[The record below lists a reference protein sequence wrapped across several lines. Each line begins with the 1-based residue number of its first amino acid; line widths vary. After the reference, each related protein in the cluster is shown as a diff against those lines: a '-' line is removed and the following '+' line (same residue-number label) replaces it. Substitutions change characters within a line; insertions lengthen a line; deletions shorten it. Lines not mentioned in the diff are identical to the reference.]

1 MDMTVKLYKRLL
13 QYVKPYRMKLILAM
27 ICMVFFAL
35 CTAGTAWLVQP
46 AMDKIFVDKDMR
58 MLFLI
63 PAFIIGLFLIK
74 GVFYYGQTYL
84 MSFVGLRIVA
94 DLREKLYHH
103 LQYLSLSFFTKTPT
117 GILIS
122 RLTNDISLIQ
132 GAVSS
137 AITSVLRDCFS
148 IITLT
153 VVVFYRDW
161 KLACIAFIILPLAA
175 IPIIKFGQKLRK
187 FSIKGQ
193 IRMGSI
199 TSLLQETISGNRI
212 VKAFTM
218 EDYESRRFS
227 AENDRFFKVVM
238 KRQKIRALSS
248 PVVEVLGGLGVAGI
262 VLVGGYSV
270 IKGNSTP
277 GTFGSFLAAILLL
290 YKPIKSLSRV
300 NDIVQGG
307 LAAGS
312 RVFELMDETPEI
324 RDADE
329 AVPLTGIS
337 DGIKFE
343 RVSFKYE
350 DERVLKDINVEV
362 KVGEVLAL
370 VGMSG
375 AGKTTLV
382 NLIPRFYDVDEG
394 QITIDGRDIRTLT
407 IKSLREHVAIVTQQT
422 ILFNDTVRNNIAYG
436 DITRSEEEIIEAAK
450 AANAHGFIEKLP
462 LGYDTV
468 IGERGVKL
476 SGGERQRV
484 SIARALLKDA
494 PILILDEAT
503 SSLDSE
509 SELQVQIALER
520 LMANRTVFL
529 IAHRLSTIRNAH
541 RILVIDNGRTVEV
554 GTHDELLALNRI
566 YKRLYDMQF
575 RDDGETVLRKAK
587 VRQIY

>member
-1 MDMTVKLYKRLL
+1 MTVELYKRLL
-13 QYVKPYRMKLILAM
+13 KYVKPYWRKLILAM
-27 ICMVFFAL
+27 TCMVFFGL
-35 CTAGTAWLVQP
+35 CQGGTAWLAQP
-46 AMDKIFVDKDMR
+46 AVDNVLLDKDVR

-63 PAFIIGLFLIK
+63 PAAIIALVLIK
-74 GVFYYGQTYL
+74 GVFDYGQAYL
-84 MSFVGLRIVA
+84 MNYVGQRIVA
-94 DLREKLYHH
+94 DLREQLYNH
-103 LQYLSLSFFTKTPT
+103 LQYFSLSFFTKTPT

-122 RLTNDISLIQ
+122 RLTNDIGLIQ
-132 GAVSS
+132 GAVSN
-137 AITSVLRDCFS
+137 AITT
-148 IITLT
+148 IIKESFTIIALT
-153 VVVFYRDW
+153 GVVFYQDW
-161 KLACIAFIILPLAA
+161 KLASIAFIVLPLAA
-175 IPIIKFGQKLRK
+175 IPIVKFGQKLRK
-187 FSIKGQ
+187 FSIRGQ
-193 IRMGSI
+193 VRMGSI

-227 AENDRFFKVVM
+227 AENNRFFKVVM

-248 PVVEVLGGLGVAGI
+248 PVIEGLGGLGVAAI
-262 VLVGGYSV
+262 VLIGGYSV

-277 GTFGSFLAAILLL
+277 GSLTSFLVALGLL
-290 YKPIKSLSRV
+290 YKPIKSLSRL
-300 NDIVQGG
+300 NDVVQGG

-312 RVFELMDETPEI
+312 RVFELLDQTPEI
-324 RDADE
+324 RDTDG

-337 DGIKFE
+337 NGIKFDHI
-343 RVSFKYE
+343 SFKYE
-350 DERVLKDINVEV
+350 DKNVLKDINIEV

-382 NLIPRFYDVDEG
+382 NLIPRFYDVGEG
-394 QITIDGRDIRTLT
+394 RITIDGRDLRTFT
-407 IKSLREHVAIVTQQT
+407 IKSLREHIGIVTQQT

-436 DITRSEEEIIEAAK
+436 DITRSEEEIIEAAN

-476 SGGERQRV
+476 SGGERQRI

-520 LMANRTVFL
+520 LMENRTVFL

-541 RILVIDNGRTVEV
+541 RILVIDDGRTVEE
-554 GTHDELLALNRI
+554 GTHDELLALNRT
-566 YKRLYDMQF
+566 YKRFYNMQF

>member
-1 MDMTVKLYKRLL
+1 MELYKRLL
-13 QYVKPYRMKLILAM
+13 QFVKPYRMKLILAM
-27 ICMVFFAL
+27 ICMVFVAVS
-35 CTAGTAWLVQP
+35 TAGSAWLVQP
-46 AMDKIFVDKDMR
+46 AMDKIFVDKDMG

-63 PAFIIGLFLIK
+63 PMLIVGLYLLK
-74 GVFYYGQTYL
+74 GVFYYGQAYL
-84 MSFVGLRIVA
+84 MSYVGQRIVA
-94 DLREKLYHH
+94 DFREKLYHH

-122 RLTNDISLIQ
+122 RLTNDVTLIQ

-137 AITSVLRDCFS
+137 ALTSILRDSFT
-148 IITLT
+148 ILALT
-153 VVVFYRDW
+153 GVVFYRDW
-161 KLACIAFIILPLAA
+161 KLACIASIILPLAA
-175 IPIIKFGQKLRK
+175 IPIVKFGEKLRK

-193 IRMGSI
+193 IRMGFI

-218 EDYESRRFS
+218 EDYEARRFS
-227 AENDRFFKVVM
+227 AENDQFFKIIM

-248 PVVEVLGGLGVAGI
+248 PVVEVLGGLGIAGI
-262 VLVGGYSV
+262 VLVGGYAV

-277 GTFGSFLAAILLL
+277 GTFGSFLAALLLL
-290 YKPIKSLSRV
+290 YKPFKSLSMV

-312 RVFELMDETPEI
+312 RVFELLDTTPDI
-324 RDADE
+324 RDVDG
-329 AVPLTGIS
+329 AVPLNGIS

-343 RVSFKYE
+343 HASFKYE
-350 DERVLKDINVEV
+350 EEMVLKDINLEV
-362 KVGEVLAL
+362 KVGEVVAL

-382 NLIPRFYDVDEG
+382 NLIPRFYDLDEG
-394 QITIDGRDIRTLT
+394 HITIDGRDIRTLT
-407 IKSLREHVAIVTQQT
+407 VKSLREHIGIVTQQT
-422 ILFNDTVRNNIAYG
+422 ILFNDTVRNSIAYG
-436 DITRSEEEIIEAAK
+436 DITKSEEEIVEAAK

-462 LGYDTV
+462 LGYDTI

-476 SGGERQRV
+476 SGGERQRI
-484 SIARALLKDA
+484 SIARALLKNA

-509 SELQVQIALER
+509 SEFQVQVALER
-520 LMANRTVFL
+520 LMVNRTVFL

-541 RILVIDNGRTVEV
+541 RILVIDNGRIVEE
-554 GTHDELLALNRI
+554 GTHDELLAMNRI
-566 YKRLYDMQF
+566 YKRLYQMQF
-575 RDDGETVLRKAK
+575 RDDGETVLRKPK

>member
-1 MDMTVKLYKRLL
+1 
-13 QYVKPYRMKLILAM
+13 
-27 ICMVFFAL
+27 
-35 CTAGTAWLVQP
+35 
-46 AMDKIFVDKDMR
+46 
-58 MLFLI
+58 
-63 PAFIIGLFLIK
+63 
-74 GVFYYGQTYL
+74 
-84 MSFVGLRIVA
+84 
-94 DLREKLYHH
+94 
-103 LQYLSLSFFTKTPT
+103 
-117 GILIS
+117 
-122 RLTNDISLIQ
+122 LTNDIGLIQ
-132 GAVSS
+132 GAVSN
-137 AITSVLRDCFS
+137 AITSVLRDSFS

-153 VVVFYRDW
+153 GVVFYRDW
-161 KLACIAFIILPLAA
+161 KLACIAFIVLPLAA
-175 IPIIKFGQKLRK
+175 IPIVKFGQKLRK
-187 FSIKGQ
+187 FSMRGQ

-262 VLVGGYSV
+262 VLVGGYGV

-277 GTFGSFLAAILLL
+277 GTFGSFLAALLLL
-290 YKPIKSLSRV
+290 YKPIKALSRV

-307 LAAGS
+307 LAASS
-312 RVFELMDETPEI
+312 RVFELMDRTPEI
-324 RDADE
+324 RDADG
-329 AVPLTGIS
+329 AVPLNGIS
-337 DGIKFE
+337 NGIKFE
-343 RVSFKYE
+343 HVSFKYE
-350 DERVLKDINVEV
+350 DALVLKNMNLEV
-362 KVGEVLAL
+362 RVGEVLAL

-382 NLIPRFYDVDEG
+382 NLIPRFYDIDEG
-394 QITIDGRDIRTLT
+394 QITIDGRDIRTFT
-407 IKSLREHVAIVTQQT
+407 IKSLRQHIAIVTQQT

-436 DITRSEEEIIEAAK
+436 DITRSEEEIVEAAK

-462 LGYDTV
+462 LDYDTV

-476 SGGERQRV
+476 SGGERQRI
-484 SIARALLKDA
+484 SIARALLKNA

-509 SELQVQIALER
+509 SEFQVQIALER
-520 LMANRTVFL
+520 LMVNRTVFL

-541 RILVIDNGRTVEV
+541 RILVIDNGRTVEE
-554 GTHDELLALNRI
+554 GTHDELLALNRT

>member
-1 MDMTVKLYKRLL
+1 MTVELYKRLL
-13 QYVKPYRMKLILAM
+13 QFVKPYRMKLILAM
-27 ICMVFFAL
+27 ICMVSVAI
-35 CTAGTAWLVQP
+35 CTAGSAWLVQP
-46 AMDKIFVDKDMR
+46 ALDKIFIDKSMR
-58 MLFLI
+58 MLFIIPLLI
-63 PAFIIGLFLIK
+63 VGLYLFK
-74 GVFYYGQTYL
+74 GIFFYGQSYL
-84 MSFVGLRIVA
+84 MNYVGQRIVA

-122 RLTNDISLIQ
+122 RLTNDVALIQ

-137 AITSVLRDCFS
+137 ALTSILRDSFT
-148 IITLT
+148 IIALT
-153 VVVFYRDW
+153 AVVFYRDW
-161 KLACIAFIILPLAA
+161 KLACIAIIILPLAA
-175 IPIIKFGQKLRK
+175 IPIVKFGKKLRK

-193 IRMGSI
+193 VRMGFI

-218 EDYESRRFS
+218 EDYESRRFA
-227 AENDRFFKVVM
+227 AENDQFFKIIM

-248 PVVEVLGGLGVAGI
+248 PVVEALGGVLMACI
-262 VLVGGYSV
+262 VMIGGYAV

-277 GTFGSFLAAILLL
+277 GTFGSFLAALFLL
-290 YKPIKSLSRV
+290 YKPFKSLSMV
-300 NDIVQGG
+300 NDVVQGG

-312 RVFELMDETPEI
+312 RVFELLDITPDI
-324 RDADE
+324 RDTDG
-329 AVPLTGIS
+329 AVPLDSIS

-343 RVSFKYE
+343 HVSFKYE
-350 DERVLKDINVEV
+350 DKMVLRDINLEVEV
-362 KVGEVLAL
+362 GKIVAL

-382 NLIPRFYDVDEG
+382 NLIPRFYDLDEG
-394 QITIDGRDIRTLT
+394 QITIDGRDIRTFTLR
-407 IKSLREHVAIVTQQT
+407 SLREHIGIVTQQT

-436 DITRSEEEIIEAAK
+436 DITRSEGEIVEAAK
-450 AANAHGFIEKLP
+450 AANAQGFIEKLP

-468 IGERGVKL
+468 IGERGVKI
-476 SGGERQRV
+476 SGGEQQRI
-484 SIARALLKDA
+484 SIARALLKNA

-509 SELQVQIALER
+509 SEFQVQVALER

-541 RILVIDNGRTVEV
+541 RIVVIDNGRIVEE
-554 GTHDELLALNRI
+554 GTHDELLAMNQI
-566 YKRLYDMQF
+566 YKKLYQMQF
-575 RDDGETVLRKAK
+575 RDDGKTILQKPK
-587 VRQIY
+587 VKQIY

>member
-1 MDMTVKLYKRLL
+1 
-13 QYVKPYRMKLILAM
+13 
-27 ICMVFFAL
+27 MVFFGL
-35 CTAGTAWLVQP
+35 CQGGTAWLAQP
-46 AMDKIFVDKDMR
+46 AVDGVLVDKDGSK
-58 MLFLI
+58 LFLI
-63 PAFIIGLFLIK
+63 ATAIIALFLIR
-74 GVFYYGQTYL
+74 GVFDYGQAYL
-84 MSFVGLRIVA
+84 MNYVGQRIVA
-94 DLREKLYHH
+94 DLREQLYNH
-103 LQYLSLSFFTKTPT
+103 LQYFSLSFFTKTPT

-122 RLTNDISLIQ
+122 RLTNDIGLIQ
-132 GAVSS
+132 GAVSN
-137 AITSVLRDCFS
+137 AITTILKESVT

-153 VVVFYRDW
+153 GVVFYQDW
-161 KLACIAFIILPLAA
+161 RLASIAFIVLPLAG
-175 IPIIKFGQKLRK
+175 IPIVKFGQKLRK

-227 AENDRFFKVVM
+227 AENDRLFKVIM
-238 KRQKIRALSS
+238 KRLKIRALSS
-248 PVVEVLGGLGVAGI
+248 PVVEVLGGLGIAGV

-270 IKGNSTP
+270 IKGNLTP
-277 GTFGSFLAAILLL
+277 GSLSSFLVALGLL
-290 YKPIKSLSRV
+290 YKPIKSLTRL

-312 RVFELMDETPEI
+312 RVFELMDQTPEI
-324 RDADE
+324 GDTDG

-343 RVSFKYE
+343 GVSFKYE
-350 DERVLKDINVEV
+350 DDTVLKDITIEV

-382 NLIPRFYDVDEG
+382 NLIPRFYDIDKG
-394 QITIDGRDIRTLT
+394 HITIDGRDIRTFT
-407 IKSLREHVAIVTQQT
+407 IKSLREHIAIVTQQT

-436 DITRSEEEIIEAAK
+436 DIARSEEEIIEAAK

-509 SELQVQIALER
+509 P
-520 LMANRTVFL
+520 
-529 IAHRLSTIRNAH
+529 
-541 RILVIDNGRTVEV
+541 
-554 GTHDELLALNRI
+554 
-566 YKRLYDMQF
+566 
-575 RDDGETVLRKAK
+575 
-587 VRQIY
+587 

>member
-1 MDMTVKLYKRLL
+1 M
-13 QYVKPYRMKLILAM
+13 AM
-27 ICMVFFAL
+27 ICMVSVAI
-35 CTAGTAWLVQP
+35 CTAGSAWLVQP
-46 AMDKIFVDKDMR
+46 AMDKIFIDKSMQ
-58 MLFLI
+58 MLFIIPLLI
-63 PAFIIGLFLIK
+63 VGLYLVK
-74 GVFYYGQTYL
+74 GIFFYGQSYL
-84 MSFVGLRIVA
+84 MNYVGQRIVA

-122 RLTNDISLIQ
+122 RLTNDVALIQ

-137 AITSVLRDCFS
+137 ALTSILRDSFT
-148 IITLT
+148 IIALT
-153 VVVFYRDW
+153 AVVFYRDW
-161 KLACIAFIILPLAA
+161 KLACIAIIILPLAA
-175 IPIIKFGQKLRK
+175 IPIVKFGKKLRK

-193 IRMGSI
+193 VRMGFI

-218 EDYESRRFS
+218 EDYESRRFA
-227 AENDRFFKVVM
+227 AENDQFFKIIM

-248 PVVEVLGGLGVAGI
+248 PVVEALGGVLVAGI
-262 VLVGGYSV
+262 VIIGGYAV

-277 GTFGSFLAAILLL
+277 GTFGSFLAALFLL
-290 YKPIKSLSRV
+290 YKPFKSLSMV
-300 NDIVQGG
+300 NDVVQGG

-312 RVFELMDETPEI
+312 RVFELLDITPDI
-324 RDADE
+324 RDTDG
-329 AVPLTGIS
+329 AVSLDGIS
-337 DGIKFE
+337 DGVKFE
-343 RVSFKYE
+343 HASFKYE
-350 DERVLKDINVEV
+350 DEMVLRDIDLEV
-362 KVGEVLAL
+362 KVGKIAAL

-382 NLIPRFYDVDEG
+382 NLIPRFYDLDEG
-394 QITIDGRDIRTLT
+394 RITIDGRDIRTFTL
-407 IKSLREHVAIVTQQT
+407 KSLREHIGIVTQQT

-436 DITRSEEEIIEAAK
+436 DITRSEGEIVEAAK
-450 AANAHGFIEKLP
+450 AANAQGFIEKLP

-476 SGGERQRV
+476 SGGEQQRI
-484 SIARALLKDA
+484 SIARALLKNA

-509 SELQVQIALER
+509 SEFQVQVALER

-541 RILVIDNGRTVEV
+541 RIVVIDNGRIVEA
-554 GTHDELLALNRI
+554 GTHDELLAMNQI
-566 YKRLYDMQF
+566 YKKLYQMQF
-575 RDDGETVLRKAK
+575 RDDGKTILQKPK
-587 VRQIY
+587 VKQIY

>member
-1 MDMTVKLYKRLL
+1 L

-27 ICMVFFAL
+27 TCMVFVAV
-35 CTAGTAWLVQP
+35 CTAGSAWLVQP
-46 AMDKIFVDKDMR
+46 AMDKIFIDKDMR

-63 PAFIIGLFLIK
+63 PLLIVGLYILK
-74 GVFYYGQTYL
+74 GVFYYGQAYL
-84 MSFVGLRIVA
+84 MSYVGQRIVA
-94 DLREKLYHH
+94 DFREKLYDHI
-103 LQYLSLSFFTKTPT
+103 QRLSLSFFTKTPT

-122 RLTNDISLIQ
+122 RLTNDVTLIQ

-137 AITSVLRDCFS
+137 ALTSVLRDSFT
-148 IITLT
+148 IFALT

-161 KLACIAFIILPLAA
+161 KLACIAAIVLPLAA
-175 IPIIKFGQKLRK
+175 IPIIKFGEKLRK

-193 IRMGSI
+193 IRMGFI

-218 EDYESRRFS
+218 EDYESRRF
-227 AENDRFFKVVM
+227 AAQNDHFFKIIM

-248 PVVEVLGGLGVAGI
+248 PVVEALAGVGIAGI
-262 VLVGGYSV
+262 VLVGGYAV
-270 IKGNSTP
+270 VRGDSTP
-277 GTFGSFLAAILLL
+277 GTFGSFLAALLLL
-290 YKPIKSLSRV
+290 YKPFKSLSMV

-312 RVFELMDETPEI
+312 RVFELLDTTADI
-324 RDADE
+324 RDADG
-329 AVPLTGIS
+329 AVPLRGIS
-337 DGIKFE
+337 HAIKFE
-343 RVSFKYE
+343 HASFKYE
-350 DERVLKDINVEV
+350 DEMVLKDINFEV
-362 KVGEVLAL
+362 KAGEVVAL
-370 VGMSG
+370 VGVSG

-382 NLIPRFYDVDEG
+382 NLIPRFYDIGEG
-394 QITIDGRDIRTLT
+394 RITIDGTDIRTLT
-407 IKSLREHVAIVTQQT
+407 IKSLREHIGIVTQQT

-436 DITRSEEEIIEAAK
+436 DITRSEEEIVEAAK

-462 LGYDTV
+462 LGYDTI
-468 IGERGVKL
+468 IGEQGVKL
-476 SGGERQRV
+476 SGGERQRI
-484 SIARALLKDA
+484 SIARALLKNA

-509 SELQVQIALER
+509 SEFQVQVALER

-541 RILVIDNGRTVEV
+541 RIVVIDSGRIVEE
-554 GTHDELLALNRI
+554 GTHDELLAMNRI
-566 YKRLYDMQF
+566 YGKLYQMQF

>member
-1 MDMTVKLYKRLL
+1 MELYRRLL

-27 ICMVFFAL
+27 TCMVFVAV
-35 CTAGTAWLVQP
+35 CTAGSAWLVQP
-46 AMDKIFVDKDMR
+46 AMDKIFIDKDMR

-63 PAFIIGLFLIK
+63 PLLIVGLYILK
-74 GVFYYGQTYL
+74 GVFYYGQAYL
-84 MSFVGLRIVA
+84 MSYVGQRIVA
-94 DLREKLYHH
+94 DFREKLYDHI
-103 LQYLSLSFFTKTPT
+103 QRLSLSFFTKTPT

-122 RLTNDISLIQ
+122 RLTNDVTLIQ

-137 AITSVLRDCFS
+137 ALTSVLRDSFT
-148 IITLT
+148 IFALT

-161 KLACIAFIILPLAA
+161 KLACIAAIVLPLAA
-175 IPIIKFGQKLRK
+175 IPIIKFGEKLRK

-193 IRMGSI
+193 IRMGFI

-218 EDYESRRFS
+218 EDYESRRF
-227 AENDRFFKVVM
+227 AAQNDHFFKIIM

-248 PVVEVLGGLGVAGI
+248 PVVEALAGVGIAGI
-262 VLVGGYSV
+262 VLVGGYAV
-270 IKGNSTP
+270 VRGDSTP
-277 GTFGSFLAAILLL
+277 GTFGSFLAALLLL
-290 YKPIKSLSRV
+290 YKPFKSLSMV

-312 RVFELMDETPEI
+312 RVFELLDTTADI
-324 RDADE
+324 RDADG
-329 AVPLTGIS
+329 AVPLRGIS
-337 DGIKFE
+337 HAIKFE
-343 RVSFKYE
+343 HASFKYE
-350 DERVLKDINVEV
+350 DEMVLKDINLEV
-362 KVGEVLAL
+362 KAGEVVAL
-370 VGMSG
+370 VGVSG

-382 NLIPRFYDVDEG
+382 NLIPRFYDIGEG
-394 QITIDGRDIRTLT
+394 RITIDGTDIRTLT
-407 IKSLREHVAIVTQQT
+407 IKSLREHIGIVTQQT

-436 DITRSEEEIIEAAK
+436 DITRSEEEIVEAAK

-462 LGYDTV
+462 LGYDTI
-468 IGERGVKL
+468 IGEQGVKL
-476 SGGERQRV
+476 SGGERQRI
-484 SIARALLKDA
+484 SIARALLKNA

-509 SELQVQIALER
+509 SEFQVQVALER

-541 RILVIDNGRTVEV
+541 RIVVIDSGRIVEE
-554 GTHDELLALNRI
+554 GTHDELLAMNRI
-566 YKRLYDMQF
+566 YGKLYQMQF

>member
-1 MDMTVKLYKRLL
+1 MTVELYKRLL
-13 QYVKPYRMKLILAM
+13 QFVKPYRMKLILAM
-27 ICMVFFAL
+27 ICMVSVAI
-35 CTAGTAWLVQP
+35 CTAGSAWLVQP
-46 AMDKIFVDKDMR
+46 ALDKIFIDKSMQ
-58 MLFLI
+58 MLFIIPLLI
-63 PAFIIGLFLIK
+63 VGLYLLK
-74 GVFYYGQTYL
+74 GIFFYGQSYL
-84 MSFVGLRIVA
+84 MNYVGQRIVA

-122 RLTNDISLIQ
+122 RLTNDVALIQ

-137 AITSVLRDCFS
+137 ALTSILRDSFT
-148 IITLT
+148 IIALT
-153 VVVFYRDW
+153 GVVFYQDW
-161 KLACIAFIILPLAA
+161 KLACIAAIILPLAA
-175 IPIIKFGQKLRK
+175 IPIVKFGKKLRK

-193 IRMGSI
+193 VRMGFI

-218 EDYESRRFS
+218 EDYESRRFA
-227 AENDRFFKVVM
+227 AENDQYFKIIM

-248 PVVEVLGGLGVAGI
+248 PVVETLGAVLMAGI
-262 VLVGGYSV
+262 VLIGGYAV

-277 GTFGSFLAAILLL
+277 GTFGSFLAALVLL
-290 YKPIKSLSRV
+290 YKPFKSLSMV
-300 NDIVQGG
+300 NDVVQGG

-312 RVFELMDETPEI
+312 RVFELLDITPDI
-324 RDADE
+324 RDTDG
-329 AVPLTGIS
+329 AVPLDGIS
-337 DGIKFE
+337 GAIKFE
-343 RVSFKYE
+343 QVSFKYE
-350 DERVLKDINVEV
+350 DDMVLRDIDLEV
-362 KVGEVLAL
+362 KVGNIVAL

-382 NLIPRFYDVDEG
+382 NLIPRFYDLDEG
-394 QITIDGRDIRTLT
+394 RITIDGRDIRTFTL
-407 IKSLREHVAIVTQQT
+407 KSLREHIGIVTQQT

-436 DITRSEEEIIEAAK
+436 DITRSEGEIAEAAK

-476 SGGERQRV
+476 SGGEQQRI
-484 SIARALLKDA
+484 SIARALLKNA

-509 SELQVQIALER
+509 SESQVQAALER

-541 RILVIDNGRTVEV
+541 RIVVIDNGRIVEE
-554 GTHDELLALNRI
+554 GTHDELLAMNQI
-566 YKRLYDMQF
+566 YKRLYQMQF
-575 RDDGETVLRKAK
+575 RDDGKTILQKPK
-587 VRQIY
+587 VKQIY

>member
-1 MDMTVKLYKRLL
+1 LYKRLL
-13 QYVKPYRMKLILAM
+13 QFVKPYRAKLVLSM
-27 ICMVFFAL
+27 ICMVFVAIS
-35 CTAGTAWLVQP
+35 TAGAAWLVQP

-63 PAFIIGLFLIK
+63 PMVIVGLYLLK
-74 GVFYYGQTYL
+74 GIFYYGQAYL
-84 MSFVGLRIVA
+84 MSFVGQRIVA

-122 RLTNDISLIQ
+122 RLTNDVTLIQ

-137 AITSVLRDCFS
+137 AITTVLRDSFT
-148 IITLT
+148 IIALT

-175 IPIIKFGQKLRK
+175 IPIVKFGKKLRK

-193 IRMGSI
+193 IRMGFI

-218 EDYESRRFS
+218 EDYEYRRFS
-227 AENDRFFKVVM
+227 AENDRFFKVLM

-248 PVVEVLGGLGVAGI
+248 PVVEALGGLGIAGI
-262 VLVGGYSV
+262 VLVGGYGV
-270 IKGNSTP
+270 IQGNSTP
-277 GTFGSFLAAILLL
+277 GTFGSFLAALLLL
-290 YKPIKSLSRV
+290 YKPIKSLSTV

-312 RVFELMDETPEI
+312 RVFELMDTTPDI

-329 AVPLTGIS
+329 AVSLNGIS

-343 RVSFKYE
+343 HASFKYE
-350 DERVLKDINVEV
+350 DKMVLKDINLDV

-370 VGMSG
+370 VGVSG

-382 NLIPRFYDVDEG
+382 NLIPRFYDIDEG
-394 QITIDGRDIRTLT
+394 HITIDERDIRTLT
-407 IKSLREHVAIVTQQT
+407 IKSLREHIGIVTQQT

-436 DITRSEEEIIEAAK
+436 DVTRSEEEIVEAAK

-462 LGYDTV
+462 LGYDTI
-468 IGERGVKL
+468 IGEQGVKL

-484 SIARALLKDA
+484 SIARALLKNA

-509 SELQVQIALER
+509 SEFQVQTALER

-541 RILVIDNGRTVEV
+541 RILVIDNGRIVEE
-554 GTHDELLALNRI
+554 GTHDELLAMDRI
-566 YKRLYDMQF
+566 YKRLYQMQF
-575 RDDGETVLRKAK
+575 RDDGETVLRKPK